1 MNGATGIPMLV
12 LNTTTQQEHGRKA
25 QLGNVAAAY
34 TVADILRTTL
44 GPRAMFKMI
53 LDPMGG
59 IVLTNDGNTILRE
72 IDVSHPA
79 AKNMIELSRTQDEEV
94 GDGTTSIIIFAA
106 ELLKMSEPFLLR
118 NMHPRVIITSYY
130 QAFEDGMKFLTQN
143 MKKIENDDDIKVS
156 VRATLGT
163 KCLPEYIELITDI
176 AIQAVNTVK
185 IVNDFNTMDVDTKR
199 YARVERILGGS
210 IGDSYVLDGIL
221 LNKDVVDSK
230 MRRRIENPRILLLDC
245 SLEYKKAE
253 SVTSIEV
260 LKEGDW
266 DAILKQEE
274 EYIENICKEIARV
287 KPDLVITEKGISE
300 LAAHYLYKSGI
311 SCIRR
316 VKKTD
321 NNRIARATGASI
333 VNDPRYLRDSDIG
346 TKCGLFTIEKIG
358 DEYYTYLMKCQD
370 PKACSIVLRG
380 GSKDLLQELERNL
393 MDAISV
399 ARCLTMYPNVLPGGG
414 ATEMA
419 LSAYLLKQSKKI
431 DGVGQLPYKS
441 VSKALEIIPR
451 ILAKNAGANAVQII
465 TELRAKHTLDEDTM
479 KDTGFTWGI
488 DGNEGVIVDVCSI
501 DLWEPYIVK
510 TQIFKTAIEA
520 SALLLRVDAIVSGIR
535 TNQNAV
541 GSAEAY
547 DDE

>member
-1 MNGATGIPMLV
+1 
-12 LNTTTQQEHGRKA
+12 
-25 QLGNVAAAY
+25 
-34 TVADILRTTL
+34 
-44 GPRAMFKMI
+44 
-53 LDPMGG
+53 
-59 IVLTNDGNTILRE
+59 
-72 IDVSHPA
+72 
-79 AKNMIELSRTQDEEV
+79 MIELSRTQDEEV

-106 ELLKMSEPFLLR
+106 ELLKMSEPFLFR
-118 NMHPRVIITSYY
+118 NMHPRIIITSYY
-130 QAFEDGMKFLTQN
+130 KAFEDGMKFLLKN
-143 MKKIENDDDIKVS
+143 AKKIENDEDIKLS

-176 AIQAVNTVK
+176 AIKAVK
-185 IVNDFNTMDVDTKR
+185 IVQIKNDFGTIDVDTKR
-199 YARVERILGGS
+199 YARVERILGGGIS
-210 IGDSYVLDGIL
+210 DSRILDGIL

-274 EYIENICKEIARV
+274 EYIENICKNISSL
-287 KPDLVITEKGISE
+287 KPDLVITEKGVSE

-321 NNRIARATGASI
+321 NNRIARAVGASI
-333 VNDPRYLRDSDIG
+333 VNDTRYLRDSDIG
-346 TKCGLFTIEKIG
+346 TKCGLFTIEKVG
-358 DEYYTYLMKCQD
+358 DEYYTYLVKCKE
-370 PKACSIVLRG
+370 PKACTIVLRG

-393 MDAISV
+393 EDAISV
-399 ARCLTMYPNVLPGGG
+399 ARCLTIHPSVLPGGG

-419 LSAYLLKQSKKI
+419 VSAYLLKQSKKI
-431 DGVGQLPYKS
+431 TGVEQLPYKA
-441 VSKALEIIPR
+441 VSKSLEIIPR
-451 ILAKNAGANAVQII
+451 ILAKNAGVNAIQIV
-465 TELRAKHTLDEDTM
+465 TELRAKHIFNEDTM
-479 KDTGFTWGI
+479 TDNGFTWGI
-488 DGNEGVIVDVCSI
+488 DGNEGVIIDVNTI
-501 DLWEPYIVK
+501 DLWEPYLVK

-535 TNQNAV
+535 TNQQNMGNSV
-541 GSAEAY
+541 SQ